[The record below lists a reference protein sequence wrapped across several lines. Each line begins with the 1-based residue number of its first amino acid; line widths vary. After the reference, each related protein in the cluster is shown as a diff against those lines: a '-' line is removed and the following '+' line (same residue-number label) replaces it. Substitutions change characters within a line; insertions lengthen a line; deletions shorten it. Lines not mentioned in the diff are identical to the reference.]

1 MDGITNNTSEKRC
14 YTVKELQEILG
25 ISRPTVYELLKM
37 EVFSWLRLEPPTAYR
52 KTALINGLMN
62 RCRRENLRSKRFHR
76 CCVIMNWEEQQIE

>member
-1 MDGITNNTSEKRC
+1 MNGITNNTSEKRC

-37 EVFSWLRLEPPTAYR
+37 KYSAGSRSEPPTEYQR
-52 KTALINGLMN
+52 TALINGLMN

-76 CCVIMNWEEQQIE
+76 CCVIMNREGQKIE